1 MSLPH
6 CHSEVQTV
14 NNPFTDLFLAFII
27 AGGISIILLHTLGE
41 VKTHRFC
48 VCDPKA
54 THTIAFIAL
63 PNALHS
69 GTNGVNQI
77 LVGDADRGLL
87 LTLRLGELVAPLL
100 TTLTH
105 TNRKNLVFC
114 VKLAQ
119 DKSRI
124 SEDGNVYV
132 IYTIKQMA
140 NDLNRSERTVKTALC
155 ELENAGLLTRV
166 RQGLTKANRLFLQ
179 IPDGVQLS
187 SPLMGKGCLSEVQK
201 TAPLDG
207 QKLPTSNTNTEYK
220 EQSKTERVESTR
232 RRYGEYQNVF
242 LSGEEYSRLET
253 AYPGKA
259 AEYIERLSR
268 YMASNDRHYANHY
281 ATIKKW
287 LDEDSK
293 GRRAKN
299 YTYDDNEG
307 ECL

>member
-1 MSLPH
+1 MLTG
-6 CHSEVQTV
+6 EY
-14 NNPFTDLFLAFII
+14 
-27 AGGISIILLHTLGE
+27 SINAKLLY
-41 VKTHRFC
+41 R
-48 VCDPKA
+48 
-54 THTIAFIAL
+54 
-63 PNALHS
+63 
-69 GTNGVNQI
+69 
-77 LVGDADRGLL
+77 LL
-87 LTLRLGELVAPLL
+87 LNR
-100 TTLTH
+100 TTLS
-105 TNRKNLVFC
+105 
-114 VKLAQ
+114 Q
-119 DKSRI
+119 KSGWV

-140 NDLNRSERTVKTALC
+140 DDLDRSERTVKTALR

-207 QKLPTSNTNTEYK
+207 QKLPTSNTDTEYK
-220 EQSKTERVESTR
+220 EHSETEKVESTR
-232 RRYGEYQNVF
+232 RRYGEFQNVF
-242 LSGEEYSRLET
+242 LSGEECTRLEA

-259 AEYIERLSR
+259 TEYIERLSR

-287 LDEDSK
+287 LDEGSK
-293 GRRAKN
+293 GRSARN